1 MILPKNDRHADL
13 PYVSLSDYAEANF
26 IAAPKGF
33 MLRAGSLLQKGGL
46 YAAGGDGER

>member
-33 MLRAGSLLQKGGL
+33 MLREALEAFCKRQAL
-46 YAAGGDGER
+46 RRRW